1 MEKISQQQRIGV
13 AVGVACESRKL
24 EGLEGDKRSKVEVT
38 ADEICPSLRW
48 ATAQVT
54 RTERR
59 PPTPA
64 LPTRARTPSRARP
77 PGDRGGGPQEALHR
91 P

>member
-54 RTERR
+54 RT
-59 PPTPA
+59 
-64 LPTRARTPSRARP
+64 
-77 PGDRGGGPQEALHR
+77 
-91 P
+91 